1 MNYIISNASRAVVT
15 CKKGLLYLI
24 YFSIAAL
31 VLPSWTV
38 AVSAIED
45 RSILVWGAKNSQGK
59 YAIHLSSLQG
69 GKWFEANVLSSGDG
83 QNILPAVGSDGHG
96 NIWVAWTELQGVQGS
111 IWYSLFSG
119 DKWSVAARLKTPTSS
134 DIAPSLAVDDH
145 GNGWLVYSG
154 NDGGQ
159 DDIYSVHWSGEGW
172 SEPVMVN
179 RDDDFPDILP
189 EIVIDKDGVAVVSWQ
204 GYNGDQ
210 YVTSFSRWD
219 GSGWSPEQELL
230 SDEKLSETIQQRS
243 LLSVKEKKLLLPDLP
258 DFITDTSQA
267 VLYHR
272 GKGRGKT
279 IKLKGK
285 R

>member
-1 MNYIISNASRAVVT
+1 MVISKR
-15 CKKGLLYLI
+15 GLFFFI
-24 YFSIAAL
+24 YFFIVAL
-31 VLPSWTV
+31 VLPCWAAAAST
-38 AVSAIED
+38 IED
-45 RSILVWGAKNSQGK
+45 RSILVWGEKNNQGK
-59 YAIHLSSLQG
+59 YVIRLSSFQG
-69 GKWFEANVLSSGDG
+69 GKWSEANVLSSGDG
-83 QNILPAVGSDGHG
+83 QNILPAVGSDEHG
-96 NIWVAWTELQGVQGS
+96 NIWVAWTELQGIHGS
-111 IWYSLFSG
+111 IWYSVFS
-119 DKWSVAARLKTPTSS
+119 DEKWNAPVMLKTPTSS

-145 GNGWLVYSG
+145 GTAWLVYSG

-159 DDIYSVHWSGEGW
+159 DDVYSVHWSGKGW

-189 EIVIDKDGVAVVSWQ
+189 EIVIDEDGVVVVSWQ

-210 YVTSFSRWD
+210 YVTSFSRWN
-219 GSGWSPEQELL
+219 GFSWSPEQEVL

-243 LLSVKEKKLLLPDLP
+243 LLSVKEKKLLLQDLP

-272 GKGRGKT
+272 GKGRGNT
-279 IKLKGK
+279 IRLKGQ